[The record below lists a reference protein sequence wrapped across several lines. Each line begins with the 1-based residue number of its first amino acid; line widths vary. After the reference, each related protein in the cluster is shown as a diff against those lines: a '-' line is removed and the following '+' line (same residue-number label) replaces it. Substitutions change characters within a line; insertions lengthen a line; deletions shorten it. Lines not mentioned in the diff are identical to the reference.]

1 MRFTVT
7 TKIAVSICTIF
18 LVGLLAMTLIY
29 RGLSIVAANAHK
41 LANIEEP
48 LNASTYEMEI
58 NVNGMGLEV
67 LKYLATGQEYYRSQV
82 IRDNDDFNDFHRQY
96 MALAKTK
103 NERQLGE
110 KIRALYTE
118 FWGLAKERM
127 HKRDERERLFETVI
141 HRLEEID
148 RIIEAHQQQVA
159 TRRRH

>member
-18 LVGLLAMTLIY
+18 FVGLLVMMLIY
-29 RGLSIVAANAHK
+29 RGLGIVTADVHK

-67 LKYLATGQEYYRSQV
+67 LKYLATGKEYYRSQV
-82 IRDNDDFNDFHRQY
+82 IRDNDDFNGFHRQY
-96 MALAKTK
+96 MALAETE

-110 KIRALYTE
+110 KILGFSPVPYERPYQAVSCR
-118 FWGLAKERM
+118 GL
-127 HKRDERERLFETVI
+127 LTV
-141 HRLEEID
+141 
-148 RIIEAHQQQVA
+148 ASQ
-159 TRRRH
+159 